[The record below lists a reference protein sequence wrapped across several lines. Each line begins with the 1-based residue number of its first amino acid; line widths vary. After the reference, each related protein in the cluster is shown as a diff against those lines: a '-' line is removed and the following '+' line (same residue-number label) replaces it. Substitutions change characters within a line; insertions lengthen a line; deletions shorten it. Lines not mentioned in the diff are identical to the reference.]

1 MFQGIAEG
9 SKIFKT
15 IKRTIDYV
23 PKHNP
28 VTKEQLSIIQQFFK
42 QNKQIL
48 VITGA
53 GVSTESGIPDYRSE
67 GVGLFARSST
77 KPVQYQEFLKYP
89 KVRQRYWARNFV
101 GWPNFSSIHPNQN
114 HLILKQLE
122 DAKKIQ
128 RIITQNVDNLH
139 SKAGSSLV
147 IELHGT
153 AFKVVCLSCDYSIS
167 RHGFQR
173 VLTNIN
179 KEIVLAPQAV
189 RPDGDIDLP
198 QVCTQVKY

>member
-1 MFQGIAEG
+1 M
-9 SKIFKT
+9 
-15 IKRTIDYV
+15 
-23 PKHNP
+23 
-28 VTKEQLSIIQQFFK
+28 
-42 QNKQIL
+42 

-67 GVGLFARSST
+67 GVGLFARSGT
-77 KPVQYQEFLKYP
+77 KPVQFQEFLKFP

-114 HLILKQLE
+114 HIVLKKLE

-139 SKAGSSLV
+139 GKAGSNPV

-153 AFKVVCLSCDYSIS
+153 AFKVVCLNCDYSIS
-167 RHGFQR
+167 RHEFQR
-173 VLTNIN
+173 VLADIN
-179 KEIVLAPQAV
+179 KAIVVAPQNV
-189 RPDGDIDLP
+189 RPDGDIDLA
-198 QVCTQVKY
+198 QVRIPV